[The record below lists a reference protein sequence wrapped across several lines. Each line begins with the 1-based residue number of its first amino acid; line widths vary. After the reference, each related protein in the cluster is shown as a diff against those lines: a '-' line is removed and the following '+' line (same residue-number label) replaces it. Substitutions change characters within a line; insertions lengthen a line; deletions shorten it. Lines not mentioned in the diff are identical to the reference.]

1 MKWNSQDLLYR
12 ATFCPAQSR
21 DVRKGMDFLKKRRKS
36 KASFCERVTAEGGMR
51 QT

>member
-12 ATFCPAQSR
+12 ATFCPAQSQE
-21 DVRKGMDFLKKRRKS
+21 VRKGMDLKKRKKKK
-36 KASFCERVTAEGGMR
+36 KASFCERITAEGGMR

>member
-12 ATFCPAQSR
+12 ATFCPAQSQ
-21 DVRKGMDFLKKRRKS
+21 DVRKGMDLKKRKK
-36 KASFCERVTAEGGMR
+36 KASFCERITAEGGMR

>member
-12 ATFCPAQSR
+12 ATFCPAQSQ
-21 DVRKGMDFLKKRRKS
+21 VRKGMDLKKKRKK
-36 KASFCERVTAEGGMR
+36 KASFCERITAEGGMR

>member
-12 ATFCPAQSR
+12 ATFCPAQSQE
-21 DVRKGMDFLKKRRKS
+21 VRKGMDFKKK
-36 KASFCERVTAEGGMR
+36 KASFCEQITAEGGMR